1 MKHIKLFEDFMNEG
15 FNDKS
20 ILKAFFMA
28 GGPGSG
34 KSYVA
39 TELFGF
45 PKGAATSISY
55 DTGLKN
61 VNSDATNSSSFKN
74 KSSSNLIPTFLKS

>member
-1 MKHIKLFEDFMNEG
+1 MKIIKNYNTFLNEKAELNEG
-15 FNDKS
+15 VYDQG

-39 TELFGF
+39 TELFNF
-45 PKGAATSISY
+45 PKGAVSSVSY
-55 DTGLKN
+55 ATGLKL
-61 VNSDATNSSSFKN
+61 V
-74 KSSSNLIPTFLKS
+74 L